1 MSFLETGFILPSRG
15 AQPPGDLFSQA
26 LTPACIRRAVS
37 SLFKQ
42 SPPVSSRGA
51 QRRGDL
57 FSQAILLPHPA
68 SEEQSAADS
77 NSLRLCH
84 RERAARGDLFSPAI
98 SLTPACIRGAVSSG
112 FNQFPPVSSRA
123 CSAWRSL
130 FPGYFTYPSLH
141 QRSSQQ
147 LIQTVSACVIAS
159 VQRVAISMHLFTLN
173 GTK

>member
-84 RERAARGDLFSPAI
+84 RERAARGDLNAFVHTEWHKITRGDRNKENKLAAASYISRTHRGYRIPGQFSV
-98 SLTPACIRGAVSSG
+98 R
-112 FNQFPPVSSRA
+112 
-123 CSAWRSL
+123 
-130 FPGYFTYPSLH
+130 
-141 QRSSQQ
+141 
-147 LIQTVSACVIAS
+147 
-159 VQRVAISMHLFTLN
+159 
-173 GTK
+173 

>member
-26 LTPACIRRAVS
+26 LTPACIRGAVS

-42 SPPVSSRGA
+42 S
-51 QRRGDL
+51 
-57 FSQAILLPHPA
+57 
-68 SEEQSAADS
+68 
-77 NSLRLCH
+77 
-84 RERAARGDLFSPAI
+84 
-98 SLTPACIRGAVSSG
+98 
-112 FNQFPPVSSRA
+112 PPVSSRA

-147 LIQTVSACVIAS
+147 LIQTVSACVIARS
-159 VQRVAISMHLFTLN
+159 AATWRSLFPGYFTSPSCIR
-173 GTK
+173 GAVSSGFKQSPPVSSRACSAWRSQCICSH